1 MLRRILEEFVL
12 FALPFLAFAAF
23 LVLMRRNP
31 LEPEHWEAHWV
42 RLALAGFVVVVVS
55 LLVTGL
61 TAERHHDGYVP
72 SHMENGRLVP
82 GEFR

>member
-1 MLRRILEEFVL
+1 MLRRILEEFIL

-31 LEPEHWEAHWV
+31 LEAEHWEAHWV
-42 RLALAGFVVVVVS
+42 RLALAGLVVVILS

-61 TAERHHDGYVP
+61 IAERHADGYLP
-72 SHMENGRLVP
+72 PHMENGRLVP
-82 GEFR
+82 GKFR